1 MSAIDVAVAYHSG
14 YGHTAKVAEAVVHGV
29 MQAGKSAVLI
39 DVSNITEEQWLQLDG
54 SKAII
59 FGAPTYMGGASAQFK
74 QFADASSKRWFT
86 QAWKDKYAGGF
97 TCSLSMSG
105 DNACGD
111 PWCARS
117 NESHWLFDWCDGA
130 SR

>member
-74 QFADASSKRWFT
+74 QFADASSKRW
-86 QAWKDKYAGGF
+86 
-97 TCSLSMSG
+97 
-105 DNACGD
+105 
-111 PWCARS
+111 
-117 NESHWLFDWCDGA
+117 
-130 SR
+130 